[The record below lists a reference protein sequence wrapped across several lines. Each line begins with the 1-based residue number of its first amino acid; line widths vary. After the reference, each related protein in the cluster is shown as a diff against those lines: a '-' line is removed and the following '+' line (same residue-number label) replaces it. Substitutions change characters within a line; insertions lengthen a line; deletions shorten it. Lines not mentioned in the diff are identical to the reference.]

1 MSKQDKASF
10 DAQKAREEKEAKKK
24 LKAAEKAKP
33 GDKDK
38 TKQEKKAGKGGA
50 KKARKWLKDFRGE
63 VKKIVWPPFKVV
75 LKNTGI
81 VLVTVIII
89 GALVWIVDFALT
101 ESIRGLKRLATG
113 TQAATSQ
120 AANEEE
126 TTASA
131 LENLLNL
138 LPETTASGEGA
149 AEAPGSETTAPAGQ

>member
-10 DAQKAREEKEAKKK
+10 NAQKAREEKEAKKK

-33 GDKDK
+33 GDKDQK
-38 TKQEKKAGKGGA
+38 EKKVGKGGA

-81 VLVTVIII
+81 VLVTVVII

-101 ESIRGLKRLATG
+101 RSVTWLKTFASGLPQST
-113 TQAATSQ
+113 TSDS
-120 AANEEE
+120 ANAE
-126 TTASA
+126 TTTEA
-131 LENLLNL
+131 LANLIEPE
-138 LPETTASGEGA
+138 PETTTE
-149 AEAPGSETTAPAGQ
+149 AETTTAPAEQ